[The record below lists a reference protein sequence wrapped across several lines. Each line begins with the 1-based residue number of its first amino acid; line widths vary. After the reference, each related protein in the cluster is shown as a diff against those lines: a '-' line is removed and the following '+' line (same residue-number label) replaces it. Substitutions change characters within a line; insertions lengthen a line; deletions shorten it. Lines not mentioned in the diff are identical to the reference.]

1 MCGLN
6 SLVMVLATPKGIFAP
21 GSLGRIKGRRNAD
34 WSAQVKNAWFA
45 NGRRILQAGW
55 DMGAWIIS
63 MTLAVT
69 FRFDFDPSEQSLS
82 RAALFG
88 LGLALLQIIVGSVL
102 QLYRGRYRVASF
114 DEVSGV
120 ALAAVTVGAMGTAVL
135 LVLTPAG
142 LPRSSAIIATGFS
155 LIIMLAGR
163 FMLRTYRR
171 RAHYSSTGEPTLIYG
186 AGEAGEQ
193 LVRLIQGDANAPYFP
208 VGFIDD
214 DPRKRLLRL
223 GGVRV
228 LGGDAQL
235 ESIAAKTEAS
245 TLVVAIAGIDSA
257 RLLELDRRCR
267 VLGIA
272 LRVIPTS
279 AEIVGGA
286 VKLGDISDVTE
297 EDLLGRK
304 QVQVDEAAIAELIK
318 GKRVLITGAG
328 GSIGSEI
335 ARQVHRYRAAFV
347 GMLDRDESALQEVQ
361 LSIDGKG
368 LLSSDELLLADIRD
382 ADAIAAIFDHIR
394 PDIVFHAAALKHLPL
409 LERFPTEAHKTNV
422 IGTANVL
429 KAALAASVPMLVN
442 ISTDKAADPISILG
456 RSKMATERMTAG
468 ATPPS
473 EGRYVSVRFGNV
485 LGSRGSVLN
494 TFRRQIKEGGPVT
507 VTHPDVT
514 RYFMTITEAVHLVL
528 QAAAVGAHGE
538 TLVLNMGQPVRIA
551 DVAAQM
557 VAKSGRNID
566 IVFTGLRPSEKMTEI
581 LTSDHEHPKVGSHPL
596 ISHVSVNPLP
606 EAEWRYLSMTD
617 WSMPTGLMTTGRP
630 E

>member
-1 MCGLN
+1 MSE
-6 SLVMVLATPKGIFAP
+6 SLL
-21 GSLGRIKGRRNAD
+21 S
-34 WSAQVKNAWFA
+34 

-55 DMGAWIIS
+55 DMGAWVIS

-69 FRFDFDPSEQSLS
+69 FRFDFNPSEQSLS
-82 RAALFG
+82 RAAVFG
-88 LGLALLQIIVGSVL
+88 LGLAVLQIIVGSFL

-120 ALAAVTVGAMGTAVL
+120 ALAAVTVGAIGSAVL

-142 LPRSSAIIATGFS
+142 LPRSSAIIASGFA

-214 DPRKRLLRL
+214 DPRKKLLRL
-223 GGVRV
+223 DGVRV
-228 LGGDAQL
+228 LGGQEEL
-235 ESIAAKTEAS
+235 ETIAAKTEAS
-245 TLVVAIAGIDSA
+245 TLVVAIAGIGSA

-267 VLGIA
+267 ALGIA

-286 VKLGDISDVTE
+286 VKLGDISNVTE

-304 QVQVDEAAIAELIK
+304 QVQVDEAAIEELIK

-335 ARQVHRYRAAFV
+335 ARQVHRYHAAFV

-361 LSIDGKG
+361 LSIDGRG
-368 LLSSDELLLADIRD
+368 LLASDELLLADIRD
-382 ADAIAAIFDHIR
+382 PATINAIFDQIR

-409 LERFPTEAHKTNV
+409 LEKFPNEAHKTNV
-422 IGTANVL
+422 QGTENVL
-429 KAALAASVPMLVN
+429 RAALAAGVPVLVN
-442 ISTDKAADPISILG
+442 ISTDKAADPISVLG
-456 RSKMATERMTAG
+456 RSKKATERMTAG
-468 ATPPS
+468 ATPLAQ
-473 EGRYVSVRFGNV
+473 GRYVSVRFGNV

-494 TFRRQIKEGGPVT
+494 TFRRQIMEGGPVT
-507 VTHPDVT
+507 VTHPDIT

-528 QAAAVGAHGE
+528 QAAAIGAHGE
-538 TLVLNMGQPVRIA
+538 TLVLNMGEPVRIA

-557 VAKSGRNID
+557 VAKSGRNIE
-566 IVFTGLRPSEKMTEI
+566 IVYTGLRPSEKMTEV
-581 LTSDHEHPKVGSHPL
+581 LTSEDEQPRVGSHPS

-606 EAEWRYLSMTD
+606 EAEWDHLSMGD
-617 WSMPTGLMTTGRP
+617 WSMTAGSMTAGR
-630 E
+630 EMVTE

>member
-1 MCGLN
+1 MSEALLN
-6 SLVMVLATPKGIFAP
+6 
-21 GSLGRIKGRRNAD
+21 
-34 WSAQVKNAWFA
+34 
-45 NGRRILQAGW
+45 NGRRIFQAGW
-55 DMGAWIIS
+55 DMGAWVIS

-69 FRFDFDPSEQSLS
+69 FRFDFNPSEQSLS

-88 LGLALLQIIVGSVL
+88 LGLAVLQIIVGSFL

-120 ALAAVTVGAMGTAVL
+120 ALAAVAVGAIGTAVL

-142 LPRSSAIIATGFS
+142 LPRSSAIIATGFA

-171 RAHYSSTGEPTLIYG
+171 RSHYSSTGEPTLIYG

-214 DPRKRLLRL
+214 DPRKKLLRL
-223 GGVRV
+223 DGVRV
-228 LGGDAQL
+228 LGGQEEL
-235 ESIAAKTEAS
+235 EIITAKTEAS
-245 TLVVAIAGIDSA
+245 TLVVAIAGIGSA

-267 VLGIA
+267 ALGIA

-286 VKLGDISDVTE
+286 VKLGDISNVTE

-304 QVQVDEAAIAELIK
+304 QVQVDEASIEELIK

-335 ARQVHRYRAAFV
+335 ARQVHRYHAAFV

-361 LSIDGKG
+361 LSIDGRG
-368 LLSSDELLLADIRD
+368 LLASDELLLADIRD
-382 ADAIAAIFDHIR
+382 PATINAIFDQIR

-409 LERFPTEAHKTNV
+409 LEKFPNEAHKTNV
-422 IGTANVL
+422 QGTGNVL
-429 KAALAASVPMLVN
+429 RAALAAGVPVLVN
-442 ISTDKAADPISILG
+442 ISTDKAADPISVLG
-456 RSKMATERMTAG
+456 RSKKATERMTAG
-468 ATPPS
+468 AIPRAQ
-473 EGRYVSVRFGNV
+473 GRYVSVRFGNV

-494 TFRRQIKEGGPVT
+494 TFRRQIMEGGPVT
-507 VTHPDVT
+507 VTHPDIT

-528 QAAAVGAHGE
+528 QAAAIGAHGE
-538 TLVLNMGQPVRIA
+538 TLVLNMGEPVRIA

-557 VAKSGRNID
+557 VAKSGRNIE
-566 IVFTGLRPSEKMTEI
+566 IVYTGLRPSEKMTEV
-581 LTSDHEHPKVGSHPL
+581 LTSEDEQPRVGSHPS

-606 EAEWRYLSMTD
+606 EDQWANFVLSDSREMVPD
-617 WSMPTGLMTTGRP
+617 
-630 E
+630 